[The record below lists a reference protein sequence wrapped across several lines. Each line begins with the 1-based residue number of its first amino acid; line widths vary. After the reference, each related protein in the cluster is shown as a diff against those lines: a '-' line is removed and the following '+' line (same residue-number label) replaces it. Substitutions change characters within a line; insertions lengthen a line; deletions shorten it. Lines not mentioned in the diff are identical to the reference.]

1 MNFKVS
7 ITRMQQSNNSISIM
21 IEDVASS
28 IEFLRM
34 EMTPENF
41 TKAITGIAS
50 QNAVGTTYNLEYVG
64 KQRIT
69 EKRSVVCP
77 ISSYDR
83 TIFEQWLLDNCQEEG
98 WIISTYLG
106 SQSSIIRNN
115 NTTTLNYTVTK
126 FI

>member
-69 EKRSVVCP
+69 EKRSVICP

-83 TIFEQWLLDNCQEEG
+83 TTFEQWLLDNCQEEG
-98 WIISTYLG
+98 WTINTYLG
-106 SQSSIIRNN
+106 SQTSIIRNDT
-115 NTTTLNYTVTK
+115 TTTLNYTVTK